1 MKTIV
6 FFDVDNTMYNNTTGK
21 IPDQTKKLLIELSVK
36 KDLFLGLATGRGITK
51 LHIIDDVLPLFT
63 YKVLLNGAIV
73 MKGDDIIYERPIDQ
87 QDVIDVLKVIEQSSF
102 NVGMVGADDEAV
114 NADNETV
121 QNGMTLLRG
130 IYPKVDP
137 SFYLNHKIYQFW
149 MFSNQEQALI
159 ELAKKLPQFK
169 LYPWHHGGADFVY
182 PDINKAYGIQK
193 ALEHEKPY
201 RLICVGDGAND
212 IQMIEIADVGI
223 AMDNTRFLELKEK
236 ADHVAP
242 HIMDDQLYDFFKSL
256 NLV

>member
-1 MKTIV
+1 MKTII
-6 FFDVDNTMYNNTTGK
+6 FFDVDNTMYNNTTGQ
-21 IPDQTKKLLIELSVK
+21 IPDQTKRLLTELSQK
-36 KDLFLGLATGRGITK
+36 KDVFLGLATGRGITK

-73 MKGDDIIYERPIDQ
+73 MKDQDIIFERPIDQ
-87 QDVIDVLKVIEQSSF
+87 NDVIDVLKVIEKTPF
-102 NVGMVGADDEAV
+102 NVGMVGASDEAV
-114 NADNETV
+114 NAVNDTV
-121 QNGMTLLRG
+121 HNGMKLLRG

-137 SFYLNHKIYQFW
+137 LFYKTNKIYQFW
-149 MFSNQEQALI
+149 MFSDEEQPLI
-159 ELAKKLPQFK
+159 DLAKQFPKFK

-212 IQMIEIADVGI
+212 IQMIEIADIGI
-223 AMDNTRFLELKEK
+223 AMDNTRFVELKEK

-256 NLV
+256 DLI